1 MRNVKPGQS
10 KPIVCLDAGH
20 YGKYNRSPAVPEYYE
35 SEMNWKLHNY
45 LATELEGYGIQVK
58 KTRTEQAK
66 DLELYPRGAASKG
79 CDLFL
84 SIHSNAPGS
93 ATSPEA
99 YHAVRGSEVY
109 YSLADEPRNAEIA
122 RALNAAV
129 VTTMN
134 TTDRGIK
141 TRSYPDQPEI
151 DYYGVLRHSAAYGC
165 PTAFIIEHGF
175 HTNPEDAAF
184 LTNDECLQRLAEA
197 EAEVIDRV
205 L

>member
-1 MRNVKPGQS
+1 MSRGS
-10 KPIVCLDAGH
+10 IVLDAGH
-20 YGKYNRSPAVPEYYE
+20 GQFGNRYPLLENTFEGTQNFKLAARLKACLEAKGFTVLLTRNCIEDDPSLEERGK
-35 SEMNWKLHNY
+35 
-45 LATELEGYGIQVK
+45 LAGDSH
-58 KTRTEQAK
+58 A
-66 DLELYPRGAASKG
+66 
-79 CDLFL
+79 DLFL

-109 YSLADEPRNAEIA
+109 YSLADEERNAVIA

-134 TTDRGIK
+134 TTDRGVK
-141 TRSYPDQPEI
+141 TRTYPDQPGI
-151 DYYGVLRHSAAYGC
+151 NYYGVLRHSAAYGC

-184 LTNDECLQRLAEA
+184 LSNDECLQKLAVA
-197 EAEVIDRV
+197 EAEVIDNV

>member
-1 MRNVKPGQS
+1 MSRGI
-10 KPIVCLDAGH
+10 IVLDAGH
-20 YGKYNRSPAVPEYYE
+20 GQFGNPYPLLENTFEGTQNFKLAARLKACLEAKGFTVLLTRNCNEDDPSLEERGKLAGDSPA
-35 SEMNWKLHNY
+35 
-45 LATELEGYGIQVK
+45 
-58 KTRTEQAK
+58 
-66 DLELYPRGAASKG
+66 
-79 CDLFL
+79 DLFL
-84 SIHSNAPGS
+84 SIHSNAPGAAS
-93 ATSPEA
+93 SPAA
-99 YHAVRGSEVY
+99 YPAVRGSEGY
-109 YSLADEPRNAEIA
+109 YSLADEPRNAESA

-134 TTDRGIK
+134 TTDRGVK
-141 TRSYPDQPEI
+141 TRTYPDQPGI
-151 DYYGVLRHSAAYGC
+151 NYYGVLRHSAAYGC

>member
-1 MRNVKPGQS
+1 MSRGI
-10 KPIVCLDAGH
+10 IVLDAGH
-20 YGKYNRSPAVPEYYE
+20 GQFGNPYPLLENTYEGTQNFKLACKLKALLETKGFTVLLTRNAIEEDPSLEERGKLAGDSHAV
-35 SEMNWKLHNY
+35 
-45 LATELEGYGIQVK
+45 
-58 KTRTEQAK
+58 
-66 DLELYPRGAASKG
+66 
-79 CDLFL
+79 LFL

-134 TTDRGIK
+134 TTDRGVK
-141 TRSYPDQPEI
+141 TRTYPDQPGI
-151 DYYGVLRHSAAYGC
+151 NYYGVLRHSAAYGC

-184 LTNDECLQRLAEA
+184 LSNDECLQRLAEA
-197 EAEVIDRV
+197 EAEVIDQV

>member
-1 MRNVKPGQS
+1 MSRL
-10 KPIVCLDAGH
+10 IILDAGH
-20 YGKYNRSPAVPEYYE
+20 GQFGNPYPVLEDTFEGTQNFKLACKLKTCLEAKGFTVLLTRNCIEDNPSLEERGK
-35 SEMNWKLHNY
+35 
-45 LATELEGYGIQVK
+45 LAGDNH
-58 KTRTEQAK
+58 A
-66 DLELYPRGAASKG
+66 
-79 CDLFL
+79 CLFL
-84 SIHSNAPGS
+84 SLHSNAPGS

-109 YSLADEPRNAEIA
+109 YSMADAPRNAEIA

-129 VTTMN
+129 VSTMN
-134 TTDRGIK
+134 TADRGVK
-141 TRSYPDQPEI
+141 TRSYPDQPEV

-184 LTNDECLQRLAEA
+184 LSRDECLQKLAEA

>member
-1 MRNVKPGQS
+1 MSRG
-10 KPIVCLDAGH
+10 IVVLDAGH
-20 YGKYNRSPAVPEYYE
+20 GQFGNPYPVLENTYEGTQNFKLACRLKACLEARGFDVLLTRNAIEDDPSLEERGKLAGEHHAV
-35 SEMNWKLHNY
+35 
-45 LATELEGYGIQVK
+45 
-58 KTRTEQAK
+58 
-66 DLELYPRGAASKG
+66 
-79 CDLFL
+79 LFL

-109 YSLADEPRNAEIA
+109 YSLADEARNASIA

-129 VTTMN
+129 VSTMN
-134 TTDRGIK
+134 TVDRGVK
-141 TRSYPDQPEI
+141 TRSYPDQPRI
-151 DYYGVLRHSAAYGC
+151 NYYGVLRHSAAYGC

-184 LTNDECLQRLAEA
+184 LASDECLQRLAEA
-197 EAEVIDRV
+197 EAEVIDQI

>member
-1 MRNVKPGQS
+1 MSRGI
-10 KPIVCLDAGH
+10 IVLDAGH
-20 YGKYNRSPAVPEYYE
+20 GQFGNPYPLLENTYEGTQNFKLACRLKTLLEAKGFTVLLTRNAIEDAPSLEERGKLAGDSHAV
-35 SEMNWKLHNY
+35 
-45 LATELEGYGIQVK
+45 
-58 KTRTEQAK
+58 
-66 DLELYPRGAASKG
+66 
-79 CDLFL
+79 LFL

-134 TTDRGIK
+134 TTDRGVK
-141 TRSYPDQPEI
+141 TRTYPDQPGI
-151 DYYGVLRHSAAYGC
+151 NYYGVLRHSAAYGC

-184 LTNDECLQRLAEA
+184 LSNDECLQRLAEA
-197 EAEVIDRV
+197 EAEVIDQV

>member
-1 MRNVKPGQS
+1 MSRGI
-10 KPIVCLDAGH
+10 IVLDAGH
-20 YGKYNRSPAVPEYYE
+20 GQFGNPYPLLENTFEGTQNFKLAARLKACLEAKGFTVLLTRNCIEDDPSLEERGK
-35 SEMNWKLHNY
+35 
-45 LATELEGYGIQVK
+45 LAGDSH
-58 KTRTEQAK
+58 A
-66 DLELYPRGAASKG
+66 
-79 CDLFL
+79 DLFL
-84 SIHSNAPGS
+84 SIPSNAPGAAS
-93 ATSPEA
+93 SPAA
-99 YHAVRGSEVY
+99 YHAVRGSEVS

-134 TTDRGIK
+134 TTDRGVK
-141 TRSYPDQPEI
+141 TRTYPDQPGI
-151 DYYGVLRHSAAYGC
+151 NYYGVLRHSAAYGC

>member
-1 MRNVKPGQS
+1 MSRGI
-10 KPIVCLDAGH
+10 IVLDAGH
-20 YGKYNRSPAVPEYYE
+20 GQFGNPYPILENTYE
-35 SEMNWKLHNY
+35 GTQNFKLACK
-45 LATELEGYGIQVK
+45 LKTCLE
-58 KTRTEQAK
+58 AK
-66 DLELYPRGAASKG
+66 DFTVLLTRNAIEDDPSLEERGKLAGDHHAV
-79 CDLFL
+79 LFL

-109 YSLADEPRNAEIA
+109 YSLADEERNAVIA

-129 VTTMN
+129 VETMG
-134 TTDRGIK
+134 TVDRGVK
-141 TRSYPDQPEI
+141 TRTYPDQPGI
-151 DYYGVLRHSAAYGC
+151 NYYGVLRHSAAYGC

-175 HTNPEDAAF
+175 HTNSEDAAF
-184 LTNDECLQRLAEA
+184 LSNDECLQKLAEA